1 MNKIDLLFIDLD
13 DTVYPENL
21 GLWPFFAKRIHDYM
35 HKTVGIPDEQVP
47 EIRERL
53 FHTYGTTL
61 RGLQTEY
68 GADMHDYLAYVHDVD
83 LSAYIKADPELRR
96 SLEACPQ
103 EKWIFTNAS
112 RAHAE
117 NVLGLTGIRDL
128 FSGIIDVVDTSP
140 YCKPQPEAF
149 ELGFAKAGKPN
160 LKNSL
165 FVDDRSENLD
175 TAKALGLQ
183 TLQIDLLHNAENG
196 HPKIQRLAELGTWL
210 AQVQAQA

>member
-1 MNKIDLLFIDLD
+1 MSKIDLLFIDLD
-13 DTVYPENL
+13 DTVYPENI

-35 HKTVGIPDEQVP
+35 HIKVGIPSEEVP

-61 RGLQTEY
+61 RGLQNEFGT
-68 GADMHDYLAYVHDVD
+68 DMHDYLAYVHEVD
-83 LSAYIKADPELRR
+83 LSAYIKPDPELRR
-96 SLEACPQ
+96 SLAECPQ

-117 NVLGLTGIRDL
+117 NVLGLTGLRDL
-128 FSGIIDVVDTSP
+128 FTGIIDVVDTSP
-140 YCKPQPEAF
+140 FCKPQVEAF

-160 LKNSL
+160 LKNCL
-165 FVDDRSENLD
+165 FVDDRAENLD

-183 TLQIDLLHNAENG
+183 TLQVDLPLKAENG
-196 HPKIQRLAELGTWL
+196 HPKIQRLAEITAWL
-210 AQVQAQA
+210 EQVQAQV

>member
-21 GLWPFFAKRIHDYM
+21 GLWPFFAKRIHDFM
-35 HKTVGIPDEQVP
+35 HKTVGIPNEQVP

-61 RGLQTEY
+61 RGLQNEY

-83 LSAYIKADPELRR
+83 LSAYIKPDPELRR
-96 SLEACPQ
+96 ILEAIPQ

-128 FSGIIDVVDTSP
+128 FSGIIDVVDTFP
-140 YCKPQPEAF
+140 YCKPQTEAF
-149 ELGFAKAGKPN
+149 ELGFVKAGKPDLTN
-160 LKNSL
+160 CL
-165 FVDDRSENLD
+165 FVDDRAENLD
-175 TAKALGLQ
+175 SARALGLQ
-183 TLQIDLLHNAENG
+183 TLQIDLLLMAKNG
-196 HPKIQRLAELGTWL
+196 HPKIQRLTELGAWL
-210 AQVQAQA
+210 EQVQAQA